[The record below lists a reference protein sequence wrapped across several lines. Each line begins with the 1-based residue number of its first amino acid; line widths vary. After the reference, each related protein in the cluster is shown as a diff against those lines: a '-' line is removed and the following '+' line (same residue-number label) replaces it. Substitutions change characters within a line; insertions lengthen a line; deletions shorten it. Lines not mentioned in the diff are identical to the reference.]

1 MTFCKYYFYAI
12 LFLSNNTIWGPFLV
26 NWFSEY
32 WSQLRIFILFFHFG
46 NDILRLFSYIY
57 RRLKAKRALF
67 KGRSLSLA
75 SFTLPVPKFLPLVR
89 QRSSKSP
96 GKVRYRKT
104 EQNDE
109 KYLEEN
115 RPQGEL
121 EILALESLIDLN
133 DVKKDANKTN

>member
-1 MTFCKYYFYAI
+1 
-12 LFLSNNTIWGPFLV
+12 
-26 NWFSEY
+26 
-32 WSQLRIFILFFHFG
+32 
-46 NDILRLFSYIY
+46 
-57 RRLKAKRALF
+57 
-67 KGRSLSLA
+67 
-75 SFTLPVPKFLPLVR
+75 VPKFLPLAR

-104 EQNDE
+104 EQTDE

-133 DVKKDANKTN
+133 DVKKDKNKMN

>member
-1 MTFCKYYFYAI
+1 MVPYFYAFFFVKLSTQFEAYFWWI
-12 LFLSNNTIWGPFLV
+12 DFLNI
-26 NWFSEY
+26 E
-32 WSQLRIFILFFHFG
+32 
-46 NDILRLFSYIY
+46 YIY

-75 SFTLPVPKFLPLVR
+75 SFTLPLPKFLPLVR

-104 EQNDE
+104 EQSDE

-133 DVKKDANKTN
+133 DVKKDANKIN

>member
-1 MTFCKYYFYAI
+1 MIQIWQVPSECGP
-12 LFLSNNTIWGPFLV
+12 SNLV
-26 NWFSEY
+26 V
-32 WSQLRIFILFFHFG
+32 LDLV
-46 NDILRLFSYIY
+46 LFSYIY

-133 DVKKDANKTN
+133 DVKKDANKMN